1 MKVQCRGVLWAARRA
16 RHQDASSSCVTGLP
30 GAGLTNAATCSPPVV
45 VGHPDDGHVRDCRVG
60 VQELLDLPGV
70 DVLATAGDHLFEA
83 ADLCHRIGPLPAGG
97 ATAS

>member
-1 MKVQCRGVLWAARRA
+1 MKVQCCGVLWAAIRAPGRQLVLCHGVAGGGLDERRDLLA
-16 RHQDASSSCVTGLP
+16 LM
-30 GAGLTNAATCSPPVV
+30 V